1 MSTARK
7 FSTAYTVENYRLWE
21 GDWELI
27 AGIAVSMS
35 PSPFGPHE
43 RAVNGLS
50 YSFRHQLKELDA
62 SCEVYAGL
70 DWIVADDTVVR
81 PDLMIV
87 CGEQPEKHLE
97 RAPALVAE
105 VLSPSMRQLDLTTK
119 RDIYQQ
125 AGVEHYLI
133 VDLEA
138 RTIEH
143 VHFDNKEKPVPQVIG
158 PGETLTLTV
167 ANQYQVTLAGDSV
180 AG

>member
-43 RAVNGLS
+43 KFISRLNRSIGN
-50 YSFRHQLKELDA
+50 QLEQQDS

-105 VLSPSMRQLDLTTK
+105 VPSPSTRQLDLTTK

-138 RTIEH
+138 QTIEH
-143 VHFDNKEKPVPQVIG
+143 VQFDNKEKPEPQVIG
-158 PGETLTLTV
+158 LGETLTLTV
-167 ANQYQVTLAGDSV
+167 ADQYQVSNARW
-180 AG
+180 